1 MQEVVHKG
9 VTSRLVWLH
18 LCRDGQVHACVW
30 PEGRLETH
38 FHSHLIKYPPELRE
52 VMQAQRA
59 AGAEL
64 PLSWPHPSP
73 LTQWSS
79 CLPSP
84 GLHSLQ
90 ETMSPWLH
98 MHLAPLVGGPGLCTW
113 TPRWC
118 GHLHPITSPFS
129 QPIMYSTHSTQC
141 FFSIHHVLS
150 TVPRL

>member
-18 LCRDGQVHACVW
+18 LCRDSQVHACVW

-38 FHSHLIKYPPELRE
+38 FHLHLIKYPPELRE

-73 LTQWSS
+73 SG
-79 CLPSP
+79 LPASP
-84 GLHSLQ
+84 AQ
-90 ETMSPWLH
+90 
-98 MHLAPLVGGPGLCTW
+98 A
-113 TPRWC
+113 
-118 GHLHPITSPFS
+118 
-129 QPIMYSTHSTQC
+129 
-141 FFSIHHVLS
+141 SIHSRRRWVPVFTCTSLPLWEALDSALEPPDDAGTCILS
-150 TVPRL
+150 RPLSANPSCILLIQLNAFSASTMC